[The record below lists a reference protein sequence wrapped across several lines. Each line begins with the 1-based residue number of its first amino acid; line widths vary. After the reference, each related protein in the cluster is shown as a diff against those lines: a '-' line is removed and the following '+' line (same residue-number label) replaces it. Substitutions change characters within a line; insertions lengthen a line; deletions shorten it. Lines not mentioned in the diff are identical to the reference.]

1 MKKVV
6 VAIDFGTSGTTYAFA
21 FSHQKENIITG
32 KWNINQEKNPTEI
45 ILDDTLKIIKFGNE
59 CKDYLG
65 EQSSS
70 ENTFYYYKDIK
81 MELYKNK
88 KEILADNGSVKLPLA
103 IVISKILIKIK
114 EKALKDIKAREPLIS
129 ENDIEWKVTV
139 PAIWKN
145 ESKDIMKK
153 ACQSAGIFNKEQE
166 STFFALEPEAAA
178 CDYLMNHPSE
188 KAIVPGTTYI
198 VLDIGGGTVDISTHK
213 RIEEN
218 GEIYIEE
225 AYPPIGGDN
234 GSTYIN
240 KKFIEEV
247 IQNLFGQD
255 AMNTLLERVKN
266 PLNKKDIY
274 DDYCDF
280 LEAIEEF
287 KINISEEKENESRR
301 INCSIFSKFIG
312 ENHNI
317 DDLIEKYNQNCN
329 EKWKI
334 TKNNGFKLYFPYKI
348 MIDLTNEIIIGK
360 VVMYINQIIKE
371 VPYINSIIYAGSVSS
386 NHYVY
391 SMIKKKFN
399 YIDNLNH
406 YLCTYPSLAVV
417 KGAVIFGLNP
427 YIIKKRISKYTIGI
441 SCNDIWNEIKHGN
454 HPEKKYFD
462 LEDNCYRC
470 KDVFSPIIMRNQKI
484 KVDDIKSQ
492 HYQIKSN
499 KSSIQFYKTIY
510 NGITFVDERDIF
522 SSKCQKFGELIF
534 DIGDK
539 YDKNDKNLIIELKLG
554 GTFISSSIKYK
565 NKEEKANFD
574 FN

>member
-103 IVISKILIKIK
+103 IVISKILRKIK

-153 ACQSAGIFNKEQE
+153 ACESAGIFNKEQE

-266 PLNKKDIY
+266 PSNKKDFY
-274 DDYCDF
+274 DDYCD
-280 LEAIEEF
+280 LL
-287 KINISEEKENESRR
+287 
-301 INCSIFSKFIG
+301 
-312 ENHNI
+312 
-317 DDLIEKYNQNCN
+317 D
-329 EKWKI
+329 
-334 TKNNGFKLYFPYKI
+334 
-348 MIDLTNEIIIGK
+348 
-360 VVMYINQIIKE
+360 
-371 VPYINSIIYAGSVSS
+371 
-386 NHYVY
+386 
-391 SMIKKKFN
+391 
-399 YIDNLNH
+399 
-406 YLCTYPSLAVV
+406 
-417 KGAVIFGLNP
+417 
-427 YIIKKRISKYTIGI
+427 
-441 SCNDIWNEIKHGN
+441 
-454 HPEKKYFD
+454 
-462 LEDNCYRC
+462 
-470 KDVFSPIIMRNQKI
+470 
-484 KVDDIKSQ
+484 
-492 HYQIKSN
+492 
-499 KSSIQFYKTIY
+499 
-510 NGITFVDERDIF
+510 
-522 SSKCQKFGELIF
+522 
-534 DIGDK
+534 
-539 YDKNDKNLIIELKLG
+539 
-554 GTFISSSIKYK
+554 SSSIINKWNTQNVNNLSGMFQSCFSLKELPDISSFDTSNVNNMSDMFSACSSLTSLPDISKWDTSNVNNMSFMFSSCCSLTSLPDISKWVTQNVNNLSGMFQVCSSLESLPDISKWETK
-565 NKEEKANFD
+565 NVNNMSWIFSQCSELKALPDISKWNTENVLD
-574 FN
+574 MKLMFNQCNSLEYLPDISKWKTQKVINMSGMFQSCQSLHSLPDISKWDTKNVTDLSFMFSHCLSLTSLPNISRWDIRNARNRKAMFINCNKNLYIPPRFQLI